1 MYNKPILEKGPLT
14 GRVIIVNIET
24 ANKLLQY
31 RKASGLSQEELAEKI
46 GVSRQAVSKWERA
59 EASPDT
65 DNLILLAKIY
75 GVTLDELL
83 MGDPATTLN
92 KEKEKEDNS
101 QTLNPDDFISSEENG
116 NQQYKKESHVSF
128 KYGIHIHDG
137 EDKVDISFKD
147 GIHVESKDG
156 SKVSVDKDGVN
167 VVDEEGNVKAFTD
180 EHGHIHHDCVESPAH
195 RKAKH
200 FPFWAVA
207 LAGFFA
213 FGFIDIFG
221 GWATSWLWFLTI
233 PMYYTAVDAIF
244 KKKISHFAYPVLV
257 VWLFCFLG
265 MTCGLWHPLWL
276 LFLTIPIYYYIAGM
290 IDKKQEKFEE
300 NFTQDGYDVTVTDKP
315 KGRRTSTIVLFII
328 CAVIIVT
335 GATAGLAILFSD
347 TETISKTYQLD
358 DNFTD
363 NIRLDNA
370 SGDVTFHTGEAYSYI
385 EYTQTFRGLFAGN
398 KSKDLVI
405 EQENDTTE
413 INHDNW
419 FFQLGYSQEKID
431 IYLAEKDYK
440 SLYIDTASGSID
452 LGGLVCD
459 SIEIDSSS
467 GTITGRKLTADTL
480 TVDSASGDIYLDGNF
495 KTAGF
500 DVSSGDIHFKNSIM
514 PEKIDIDSSSGDI
527 EIYLPYYEDDEK
539 ANEEAGFTVNY
550 SKASGNINSEFPL
563 QGAFDSMDGKAVYG
577 NGNSEITVDIASGDV
592 EIKKQKIKQDS

>member
-1 MYNKPILEKGPLT
+1 M
-14 GRVIIVNIET
+14 NIET

-83 MGDPATTLN
+83 IGDPATTLN
-92 KEKEKEDNS
+92 KEKEDNS
-101 QTLNPDDFISSEENG
+101 QNSTPDDNSEEVN
-116 NQQYKKESHVSF
+116 NQQKKQKAGVFF
-128 KYGIHIHDG
+128 KNGIHIHDG

-156 SKVSVDKDGVN
+156 TKVSVDKDGVN
-167 VVDEEGNVKAFTD
+167 VVDEDGNVKAFTD
-180 EHGHIHHDCVESPAH
+180 EHGHIHHDCEESSAH
-195 RKAKH
+195 RKAKL
-200 FPFWAVA
+200 FPFWAIA
-207 LAGFFA
+207 LTGFFA
-213 FGFIDIFG
+213 FGFINIFG

-244 KKKISHFAYPVLV
+244 KKKISHFAYPVFV

-276 LFLTIPIYYYIAGM
+276 IFLTIPLYYYIAGL
-290 IDKKQEKFEE
+290 IDKKNGNIEDNDRE
-300 NFTQDGYDVTVTDKP
+300 NFTQDGFDVNVTDKP
-315 KGRRTSTIVLFII
+315 KARKTSTIVLFII
-328 CAVIIVT
+328 CAVIIVFLGT
-335 GATAGLAILFSD
+335 CGLAILFGD

-370 SGDVTFHTGEAYSYI
+370 SGDVTFHTGEEYSHI
-385 EYTQTFRGLFAGN
+385 EYTQTYRGLFLGN

-405 EQENDTTE
+405 NQENDTTE
-413 INHDNW
+413 IDHDNW

-431 IYLAEKDYK
+431 IYLAEKDYE

-452 LGGLVCD
+452 LGSLVCD

-500 DVSSGDIHFKNSIM
+500 DVSSGNVQLKNGIF
-514 PEKIDIDSSSGDI
+514 PDKIDIDSSSGDI
-527 EIYLPYYEDDEK
+527 EIYLPYYKDDEK
-539 ANEEAGFTVNY
+539 ANEESGFTVNY
-550 SKASGNINSEFPL
+550 SKASGDINSEFPV
-563 QGAFDSMDGKAVYG
+563 QGAFDSGDGKAIYG
-577 NGNSEITVDIASGDV
+577 NGKSEITVDIASGDV
-592 EIKKQKIKQDS
+592 EIKKNKLMSTN

>member
-1 MYNKPILEKGPLT
+1 M
-14 GRVIIVNIET
+14 NIET

-92 KEKEKEDNS
+92 KEKEDNS
-101 QTLNPDDFISSEENG
+101 QSTNTDGFNSSEENG
-116 NQQYKKESHVSF
+116 NQQDKKESHVSF
-128 KYGIHIHDG
+128 KNGIHINDG
-137 EDKVDISFKD
+137 DDKVDISFKD

-156 SKVSVDKDGVN
+156 TKVSVDKDGVN
-167 VVDEEGNVKAFTD
+167 VVDEDGNVKAFTD
-180 EHGHIHHDCVESPAH
+180 ENGHIHHENCTESSAH
-195 RKAKH
+195 RKAKL

-207 LAGFFA
+207 VAGFFA
-213 FGFIDIFG
+213 FGFINIFG

-244 KKKISHFAYPVLV
+244 KKKISHFAYPVFV

-276 LFLTIPIYYYIAGM
+276 LFLTIPLYYYIAGL
-290 IDKKQEKFEE
+290 IDKKNGNIEE
-300 NFTQDGYDVTVTDKP
+300 NDKENFNQDGFDVNVTDKP
-315 KGRRTSTIVLFII
+315 KARKTSTIVLFII
-328 CAVIIVT
+328 CAVIIVFLGT
-335 GATAGLAILFSD
+335 CGLAILFGD

-370 SGDVTFHTGEAYSYI
+370 SGDVTFHTGEAYSHI
-385 EYTQTFRGLFAGN
+385 EYTQTYRGLFLGN

-413 INHDNW
+413 IDHDNW

-431 IYLAEKDYK
+431 IYLAEKDYE

-452 LGGLVCD
+452 LGSLVCD

-500 DVSSGDIHFKNSIM
+500 DVSSGDIQFKNSIM

-539 ANEEAGFTVNY
+539 ANEESGFTVNY
-550 SKASGNINSEFPL
+550 SKASGDINSEFPV
-563 QGAFDSMDGKAVYG
+563 QGAFDSGDGKAIYG
-577 NGNSEITVDIASGDV
+577 NGKSEITVDIASGDV
-592 EIKKQKIKQDS
+592 EIKKNKLMSTN

>member
-1 MYNKPILEKGPLT
+1 M
-14 GRVIIVNIET
+14 NIET

-83 MGDPATTLN
+83 IGDPATTLN
-92 KEKEKEDNS
+92 KEKEDNS
-101 QTLNPDDFISSEENG
+101 QNSTPDDNSEEVN
-116 NQQYKKESHVSF
+116 NQQKKQKAGVSF
-128 KYGIHIHDG
+128 KNGIHIHDG

-156 SKVSVDKDGVN
+156 TKVSVDKDGVN
-167 VVDEEGNVKAFTD
+167 VVDEDGNVKAFTD
-180 EHGHIHHDCVESPAH
+180 EHGHIHHDCEESSAH
-195 RKAKH
+195 RKAKL
-200 FPFWAVA
+200 FPFWAIA
-207 LAGFFA
+207 LTGFFA
-213 FGFIDIFG
+213 FGFINIFG

-244 KKKISHFAYPVLV
+244 KKKISHFAYPVFV

-276 LFLTIPIYYYIAGM
+276 IFLTIPLYYYIAGL
-290 IDKKQEKFEE
+290 IDKKNGNIEDNDRE
-300 NFTQDGYDVTVTDKP
+300 NFTQDGFDVNVTDKP
-315 KGRRTSTIVLFII
+315 KARKTSTIVLFII
-328 CAVIIVT
+328 CAVIIVFLGT
-335 GATAGLAILFSD
+335 CGLAILFGD

-370 SGDVTFHTGEAYSYI
+370 SGDVTFHTGEEYSHI
-385 EYTQTFRGLFAGN
+385 EYTQTYRGLFLGN

-405 EQENDTTE
+405 NQENDTTE
-413 INHDNW
+413 IDHDNW

-431 IYLAEKDYK
+431 IYLAEKDYE

-452 LGGLVCD
+452 LGSLVCD

-500 DVSSGDIHFKNSIM
+500 DVSSGNVQLKNGIL
-514 PEKIDIDSSSGDI
+514 PDKIDIDSSSGDI
-527 EIYLPYYEDDEK
+527 EIYLPYYKDDEK
-539 ANEEAGFTVNY
+539 SNEESGFTVNY
-550 SKASGNINSEFPL
+550 SKASGDINSEFPV
-563 QGAFDSMDGKAVYG
+563 QGAFDSGDGKAIYG
-577 NGNSEITVDIASGDV
+577 NGKSEITVDIASGDV
-592 EIKKQKIKQDS
+592 EIKKNKLMSTN

>member
-1 MYNKPILEKGPLT
+1 M
-14 GRVIIVNIET
+14 NIET

-31 RKASGLSQEELAEKI
+31 RKASGLSQEDLAEKI

-65 DNLILLAKIY
+65 DNLILLARIY

-92 KEKEKEDNS
+92 KEKEDNS
-101 QTLNPDDFISSEENG
+101 QNSTPDDNSKEND
-116 NQQYKKESHVSF
+116 NQQDKKESHVSF
-128 KYGIHIHDG
+128 KNGIHIHDG

-195 RKAKH
+195 RKAKL

-213 FGFIDIFG
+213 FGFINIFG

-257 VWLFCFLG
+257 VWLFCFFG

-276 LFLTIPIYYYIAGM
+276 LFLTIPIYYYIAGL
-290 IDKKQEKFEE
+290 IDKKGENVEEDVKE
-300 NFTQDGYDVTVTDKP
+300 NFTQDGYDVTVSDKP

-328 CAVIIVT
+328 SAVIIVFLGT
-335 GATAGLAILFSD
+335 CGLAILFSD
-347 TETISKTYQLD
+347 TETISKIYQLD
-358 DNFTD
+358 DAYTD

-370 SGDVTFHTGEAYSYI
+370 SGDVTFHTGAVYSYI
-385 EYTQTFRGLFAGN
+385 EYTHSYRGLFAGN

-405 EQENDTTE
+405 EQKNDTTE

-431 IYLAEKDYK
+431 IYLAEKDYE
-440 SLYIDTASGSID
+440 SMYIDTASGSID
-452 LGGLVCD
+452 LGNLVCN

-480 TVDSASGDIYLDGNF
+480 TVDSASGDIYLEGNF

-500 DVSSGDIHFKNSIM
+500 DVASGDIQFKNSIM

-539 ANEEAGFTVNY
+539 ANEKAGFTVNY
-550 SKASGNINSEFPL
+550 SKASGDITSEFPV
-563 QGAFDSMDGKAVYG
+563 QGAFDSGDGKAIYE
-577 NGNSEITVDIASGDV
+577 NGKSEINVDIASGDV
-592 EIKKQKIKQDS
+592 EIKKNKIKLDN

>member
-1 MYNKPILEKGPLT
+1 M
-14 GRVIIVNIET
+14 NIET

-65 DNLILLAKIY
+65 DNLILLAQIY

-92 KEKEKEDNS
+92 KEKEDNS
-101 QTLNPDDFISSEENG
+101 QSTNTDDCDSSKEKD
-116 NQQYKKESHVSF
+116 NQQDKKESYVSF
-128 KYGIHIHDG
+128 KNGIHINDG
-137 EDKVDISFKD
+137 DDKVDISFKD

-156 SKVSVDKDGVN
+156 TKVSVDKDGVN
-167 VVDEEGNVKAFTD
+167 VVDEDGNTKAFTD
-180 EHGHIHHDCVESPAH
+180 EHGHIHHDDCKSSAH
-195 RKAKH
+195 SKAKH
-200 FPFWAVA
+200 FPYWAVA

-213 FGFIDIFG
+213 FGFINIFG

-233 PMYYTAVDAIF
+233 PMYYTVVDAIF
-244 KKKISHFAYPVLV
+244 KKKLSHFAYPVLV

-276 LFLTIPIYYYIAGM
+276 LFLTIPLYYYIAGI
-290 IDKKQEKFEE
+290 IDKKNKKVNEGFSE
-300 NFTQDGYDVTVTDKP
+300 NGYDVTVENTP
-315 KGRRTSTIVLFII
+315 KKHSTLTIVIGII

-335 GATAGLAILFSD
+335 GATAGLAFLFSD
-347 TETISKTYQLD
+347 TETISKTYQLND
-358 DNFTD
+358 DFTD

-370 SGDVTFHTGEAYSYI
+370 SCDVTFHQGSLRGHSYI
-385 EYTQTFRGLFAGN
+385 EYTHSYRGIVSSN
-398 KSKDLVI
+398 KSKELDI
-405 EQENDTTE
+405 KQTYNTTE
-413 INHDNW
+413 IKQDIW

-431 IYLAEKDYK
+431 IYLSDKDYE

-452 LGGLVCD
+452 LGNLVCD

-480 TVDSASGDIYLDGNF
+480 TVDSASGDIYLEGNF
-495 KTAGF
+495 RTAGF
-500 DVSSGDIHFKNSIM
+500 DVSSGDVQFKDGIM

-527 EIYLPYYEDDEK
+527 EVYLPYYEDDEK

-550 SKASGNINSEFPL
+550 SKASGDINSEFPV
-563 QGAFDSMDGKAVYG
+563 QGAFDSGDGKAVYG
-577 NGNSEITVDIASGDV
+577 NGKSEITVDIASGDV
-592 EIKKQKIKQDS
+592 EFKKNRIKNIS

>member
-1 MYNKPILEKGPLT
+1 M
-14 GRVIIVNIET
+14 NIET

-101 QTLNPDDFISSEENG
+101 QNSTPDDNNEESN
-116 NQQYKKESHVSF
+116 NQQEKQKAGVSF
-128 KYGIHIHDG
+128 KNGIHIHDG

-195 RKAKH
+195 RKAKL

-213 FGFIDIFG
+213 FGFINIFG

-276 LFLTIPIYYYIAGM
+276 LFLTIPLYYYIAGM
-290 IDKKQEKFEE
+290 IDKKQEKVEE

-358 DNFTD
+358 DNYTD

-370 SGDVTFHTGEAYSYI
+370 SGDVTFHTGAVYSYI
-385 EYTQTFRGLFAGN
+385 EYTHTYRGLFAGN
-398 KSKDLVI
+398 KSKDLTI
-405 EQENDTTE
+405 EQKNDTTE

-431 IYLAEKDYK
+431 IYLAEKDYE

-452 LGGLVCD
+452 LGNLVCD

-467 GTITGRKLTADTL
+467 GTITGRKLTADAIV
-480 TVDSASGDIYLDGNF
+480 VDSASGDIYLDGNF

-500 DVSSGDIHFKNSIM
+500 DVSSGDIQFKNSIM

-550 SKASGNINSEFPL
+550 SKASGDITSEFPL

-577 NGNSEITVDIASGDV
+577 NGKSEITVDIASGDV
-592 EIKKQKIKQDS
+592 EIKKQKIEQNS